1 MDKYADDSFLLVP
14 ASSDSSSN
22 SEVNHIIHWAS
33 QNNMAVNIAKCKE
46 IIFYSKPSAP
56 HVPPP
61 LLASSIPRVSEINIL
76 GVTFDPTLAMTTH
89 IANLTAKS
97 HQTLYALRLVKSH
110 GLYGKHLHEV
120 TQALLHS
127 RLSYAISAWFGFANQ
142 ENIMKLQRVIDRAER
157 WGLGGNIPL
166 PSIEHIAHKSD
177 VALFSKVLRNP
188 SHILHSLLPP
198 ERFSTTTK
206 LRKRPHNHQL
216 ALSSTTAKKN
226 FLTRMLFLNS
236 Y

>member
-1 MDKYADDSFLLVP
+1 
-14 ASSDSSSN
+14 
-22 SEVNHIIHWAS
+22 
-33 QNNMAVNIAKCKE
+33 
-46 IIFYSKPSAP
+46 
-56 HVPPP
+56 
-61 LLASSIPRVSEINIL
+61 
-76 GVTFDPTLAMTTH
+76 MTTH

-142 ENIMKLQRVIDRAER
+142 ENLMKLQRVIDRAER

-236 Y
+236 YQFLFSSLYRPFSSLVILFFLFFYSSLSAPLPYFHVHTPTPP